1 MATTFLPPLPLLAL
15 SSGLSTAMLRRF
27 RRRKARTVFTDR
39 QLSGLELRF
48 QRQRYLSTPERIEL
62 ASVLGLTET
71 QVKTWFQNRRMKH
84 KKVHRSRSFNCHVSH
99 GGLGSSPQHPT
110 DDQTHLFSCD
120 GASRGINDPPTPDSH
135 PSIGQR
141 AAGSV
146 PYNNAQASTFLML
159 PDAL

>member
-1 MATTFLPPLPLLAL
+1 PTSALCSSLFGEILDNSSEVSGQQSIAALFSTGFSILPFMANNSVPPLPLLAL

-84 KKVHRSRSFNCHVSH
+84 KKVHRSRSFNCHVS
-99 GGLGSSPQHPT
+99 
-110 DDQTHLFSCD
+110 
-120 GASRGINDPPTPDSH
+120 
-135 PSIGQR
+135 
-141 AAGSV
+141 
-146 PYNNAQASTFLML
+146 
-159 PDAL
+159 